1 MVGTGIAISRRG
13 ISPSIASKPRCQRC
27 ATTAHNSI
35 TPIKLV
41 RLVALDLLASST
53 FAVPPPKQY
62 ADLSP
67 ALMRIRAAG
76 SMTVRA
82 ASSWTQRSIGGAE
95 THGARNTVGPHTRPR
110 APRCSHK
117 GVTMQGAME
126 TRPEPVTLRHASSRF
141 LDLVALRHAV
151 VRRSCRADCR
161 DAPHPCRRETLD
173 RLAAVSARAQYGSDR
188 RTRTDDDTIPV
199 ARRGC
204 LRPHIISWRTVP
216 ADCARR
222 RPDRLVVGPTGSVW
236 SPDSAPLEIST
247 GYPGNHP
254 DDTRSSPGPLVPGP
268 AGPRERVK
276 AVGIST
282 GLNGPAPCWSVLA
295 S

>member
-1 MVGTGIAISRRG
+1 
-13 ISPSIASKPRCQRC
+13 
-27 ATTAHNSI
+27 
-35 TPIKLV
+35 
-41 RLVALDLLASST
+41 
-53 FAVPPPKQY
+53 
-62 ADLSP
+62 
-67 ALMRIRAAG
+67 MRIRAAG

-82 ASSWTQRSIGGAE
+82 ASSWTQRSVGGAE

-110 APRCSHK
+110 APRCGHK

-126 TRPEPVTLRHASSRF
+126 TRPEPVTLRHAFWVWWRFAMLSFGGPAGQIAVMHRILVDEKRWIGEQRF
-141 LDLVALRHAV
+141 LHA
-151 VRRSCRADCR
+151 RNC
-161 DAPHPCRRETLD
+161 
-173 RLAAVSARAQYGSDR
+173 GSDR

-204 LRPHIISWRTVP
+204 LCPHILPWRTVP

-268 AGPRERVK
+268 ARPRARSSPGPLVP
-276 AVGIST
+276 GS
-282 GLNGPAPCWSVLA
+282 A
-295 S
+295 SKPWGSAQA